1 MDSIHIKGNTRSAFG
16 KKAAAAIRREG
27 GVPCNIS
34 GGKDNIRFSAD
45 LKSFKNLIYTHE
57 FQLATIEVD
66 GKSVNAVVKE
76 VQFDPVTD
84 RINHVDF
91 IELTENKKITLQIPV
106 SSIGIPAGAKQGG
119 KVLQKVRRLDVRLTP
134 EHLLPSLSINVEKME
149 MGDTVKVRDL
159 KFDNIEILNAPY
171 MTVLEVN
178 IPRLAK
184 EEVVAPVA
192 AVAAVEAAVPVAGTP
207 VAPGA
212 APAAA
217 VPEAKPAT
225 KK

>member
-1 MDSIHIKGNTRSAFG
+1 MNSIQIKGNSRSEFG

-27 GVPCNIS
+27 SVPCNIS
-34 GGKDNIRFSAD
+34 GGKESIRFSAD

-57 FQLATIEVD
+57 FKVATIEVD

-76 VQFDPVTD
+76 IQFDPITD
-84 RINHVDF
+84 KIKHIDF
-91 IELTENKKITLQIPV
+91 IELTENKKITLQIPLSFV
-106 SSIGIPAGAKQGG
+106 GTPAGAKEGG

-134 EHLLPSLSINVEKME
+134 EYIVPSLSINVEKLE
-149 MGDTVKVRDL
+149 MGDTVKVKDL

-171 MTVLEVN
+171 MTVVEVN

-192 AVAAVEAAVPVAGTP
+192 AAVVAEAAPVAGAP
-207 VAPGA
+207 AAPGA

-217 VPEAKPAT
+217 PEAKPAA